1 MFQKKFPL
9 SILLLFCSLSLIA
22 QKTKL
27 TDNGRLDISI
37 GLANPKAEAAFGQF
51 YKSKGIQPRI
61 TIEYGLIGLPYSKQ
75 LHARLAAIAG
85 LETGS
90 FTNKST
96 FLTEATMTNKP
107 IGGRFYPFA
116 LRNGLDAIKWKRVGY
131 FVDEALLGALWFL
144 NGFYL
149 EGGTSP
155 GVTIKEEGY
164 ADVSRTPNF
173 TGWGIALYDFA
184 PEHKLRFKF
193 NFGTRKYKWTNASN
207 TSSEI
212 KSFCMDLGLSYRF

>member
-1 MFQKKFPL
+1 MIQKKFPL
-9 SILLLFCSLSLIA
+9 SILLIFCSLTLVA

-27 TDNGRLDISI
+27 SDNGRLDISI
-37 GLANPKAEAAFGQF
+37 GIANPKAEATFGQF

-61 TIEYGLIGLPYSKQ
+61 TLEYGLIGLPYSKQ
-75 LHARLAAIAG
+75 LHARVAAIAG
-85 LETGS
+85 LEPGS
-90 FTNKST
+90 FTNKT
-96 FLTEATMTNKP
+96 TLLTEAKMTNKP
-107 IGGRFYPFA
+107 LGGRFYPFA
-116 LRNGLDAIKWKRVGY
+116 LRNGLEAVKWKEIGY

-149 EGGTSP
+149 EGGVSP

-164 ADVSRTPNF
+164 ADVSRSPNF
-173 TGWGIALYDFA
+173 TGWGISLYDFA
-184 PEHKLRFKF
+184 PENKLRFKF

-212 KSFCMDLGLSYRF
+212 KSFCVDFGLSYRL